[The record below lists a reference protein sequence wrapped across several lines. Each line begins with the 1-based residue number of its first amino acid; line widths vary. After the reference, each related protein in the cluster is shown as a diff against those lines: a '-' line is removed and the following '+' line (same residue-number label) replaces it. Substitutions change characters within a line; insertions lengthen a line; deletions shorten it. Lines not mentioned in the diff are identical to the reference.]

1 MHYKTAILVVVG
13 LVSMF
18 ITACSNN
25 NKLDPYD
32 TLQVPPQIISIPTKE
47 STSDKDDKLLTQG
60 LGDKVK
66 FLSSATPPMLVVEE
80 SFEKTWE
87 RLDQVLRH
95 HKIRVT
101 ELNRDQ
107 GYLWVN
113 FDVDKYA
120 GDDVGKYTAG
130 DGTYTSG
137 SGLLEGFSNS
147 WFGSHFGLRKYQLLL
162 KTSSQQAVT
171 QITATDMG
179 AITKLADKKEKIEEV
194 VDDKVPGPDDSP
206 QLVLKTIF
214 TSLHDGFSESIL
226 QHERLKRE

>member
-1 MHYKTAILVVVG
+1 MYHKTLLFTAIVLM
-13 LVSMF
+13 LMF
-18 ITACSNN
+18 VAACSNT

-32 TLQVPPQIISIPTKE
+32 TLQVPPQIIPIPSKE
-47 STSDKDDKLLTQG
+47 VALDKDDKLLTQG

-66 FLSSATPPMLVVEE
+66 LLSNATAPMLVVEE

-87 RLDQVLRH
+87 RLEQVLRH

-113 FDVDKYA
+113 FDVDKFA
-120 GDDVGKYTAG
+120 GDNVGAYSAG

-137 SGLLEGFSNS
+137 SGLLEGFSHS
-147 WFGSHFGLRKYQLLL
+147 WFGSKYGFRKYQLLV
-162 KTSSQQAVT
+162 KTSSQQTVT
-171 QITATDMG
+171 HITASDMG

-194 VDDKVPGPDDSP
+194 VDAKISGPDDSP
-206 QLVLKTIF
+206 QLLLKTIF
-214 TSLHDGFSESIL
+214 TSLHDGYTESIV
-226 QHERLKRE
+226 QHERFKRE